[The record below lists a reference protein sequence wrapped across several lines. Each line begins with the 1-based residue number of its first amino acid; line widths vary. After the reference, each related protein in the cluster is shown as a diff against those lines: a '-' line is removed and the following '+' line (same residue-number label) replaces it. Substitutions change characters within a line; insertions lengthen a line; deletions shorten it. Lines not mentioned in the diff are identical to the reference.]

1 MRRRELDAQNRPG
14 TSANKRLGS
23 MLIPVNNVTA
33 CLARLQ
39 TGWEDAQRR
48 AAYVARFE
56 EDDMTKGRLLHFIT
70 T

>member
-1 MRRRELDAQNRPG
+1 
-14 TSANKRLGS
+14 